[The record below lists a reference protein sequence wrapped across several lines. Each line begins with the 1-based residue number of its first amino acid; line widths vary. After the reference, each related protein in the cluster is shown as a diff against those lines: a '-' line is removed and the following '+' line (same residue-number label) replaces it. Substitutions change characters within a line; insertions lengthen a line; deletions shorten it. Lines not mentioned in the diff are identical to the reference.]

1 MPLFATIRTIRG
13 YSHHTGLF
21 AIRVFQTSHG
31 LYYIKHHIDDYVLKY
46 ETNWQYDKGNLLNNL
61 EFSAQ
66 LWVSR
71 ALWILSILLLRAGVM
86 TYQNPQ
92 APVSWGFFGGPTQE
106 AFNVAI
112 AMPILIL
119 L

>member
-1 MPLFATIRTIRG
+1 MSTPTCYNI
-13 YSHHTGLF
+13 
-21 AIRVFQTSHG
+21 Q
-31 LYYIKHHIDDYVLKY
+31 HHIDDYLLKYMY

-86 TYQNPQ
+86 TDQNCQ
-92 APVSWGFFGGPTQE
+92 APISWGLFLE
-106 AFNVAI
+106 AYSRS
-112 AMPILIL
+112 L
-119 L
+119 